1 MRDMTSG
8 GIYSETV
15 SVRCLTTAYQLGC
28 IAPILQL
35 KKLRLRE
42 GRAQGHAASQ
52 RLKGNLNLSLSE
64 SSTPDFST
72 MKITFQA

>member
-1 MRDMTSG
+1 MREMTSG

-28 IAPILQL
+28 IAPISQL

-42 GRAQGHAASQ
+42 DRAQDHGASQ
-52 RLKGNLNLSLSE
+52 RLKRNLKLSLSE

-72 MKITFQA
+72 TKITF

>member
-1 MRDMTSG
+1 MTSG

-15 SVRCLTTAYQLGC
+15 SVWCLTTAYQLGC
-28 IAPILQL
+28 IAPISQL

-42 GRAQGHAASQ
+42 DRAQGHGASQ
-52 RLKGNLNLSLSE
+52 RLKRNLNLSLSE

-72 MKITFQA
+72 TKITF